1 MSTSTKWQLARTAAE
16 QYEAVLVPSI
26 LGPAAEALVAW
37 AAPEPGEVVVDI
49 GCGTGAAA
57 RHAAVRVARGGR
69 VTGVDVNDGML
80 GVARSLPAEA
90 GAPIEWRQGSADALP
105 LDEGSADLALCA
117 QTLQFLHDRA
127 SAVAEAHRVLRPGG
141 RLAVSVW
148 RELSES
154 PYFAALVEAVSTRIG
169 PETASG
175 LRAAFAMPDAS
186 EIGDLLKR
194 AGFDEV
200 QVVSAQIEL
209 ELPAAEA
216 FVPVHIGATPMSAG
230 YRSGSLEDQA
240 AVVRD
245 VAEAMAEYSTEGGLR
260 VPFSMHL
267 VGGSR

>member
-1 MSTSTKWQLARTAAE
+1 MSTSTKWQLARSTAE

-26 LGPAAEALVAW
+26 LGPAAEALVTW
-37 AAPEPGEVVVDI
+37 AAPQSGEAVIDI

-57 RHAAVRVARGGR
+57 RYAAAWVGGGGR

-80 GVARSLPAEA
+80 GVARSLAA
-90 GAPIEWRQGSADALP
+90 AGGAPIEWRRGSADALP
-105 LDEGSADLALCA
+105 LDEESADLALCA
-117 QTLQFLHDRA
+117 QTLQFLSDRT
-127 SAVAEAHRVLRPGG
+127 SAVAEAYRVLRPGG

-154 PYFAALVEAVSTRIG
+154 PYFAALVEAVSTHIG

-175 LRAAFAMPDAS
+175 LRSAFAMSEAAEVGNLLERAS
-186 EIGDLLKR
+186 
-194 AGFDEV
+194 FDGV
-200 QVVSAQIEL
+200 QVVSTQIEL
-209 ELPAAEA
+209 DLPAAEA

-230 YRSGSLEDQA
+230 YTSAPPQDQA

-245 VAEAMAEYSTEGGLR
+245 VAEAMAKYSTEKGVR

-267 VGGSR
+267 GRGSK